1 MIARCA
7 ILLAALFSAGDV
19 FSRSLDSISSCD
31 NRFIIFHRDNYG
43 ITLKGKRKSSKIY
56 LGHDLNG
63 GSIDPVASMF
73 VVYGLPKNINLDSPQ
88 VMPVSIFKN
97 FNRPRI
103 VKKINLGG
111 GIYAAS
117 FSKNHRLIVINTRF
131 GDVIFDI
138 KKEKITALPLGEFA
152 KIPLIECKD

>member
-88 VMPVSIFKN
+88 MMTVSQFSKILIDPKTL
-97 FNRPRI
+97 
-103 VKKINLGG
+103 KKITSVEVYMQRHLVR
-111 GIYAAS
+111 IID
-117 FSKNHRLIVINTRF
+117 L
-131 GDVIFDI
+131 
-138 KKEKITALPLGEFA
+138 LL
-152 KIPLIECKD
+152 

>member
-88 VMPVSIFKN
+88 MMTVSQFSKILIDPKSL
-97 FNRPRI
+97 
-103 VKKINLGG
+103 KKITSVEVYMQRHLVR
-111 GIYAAS
+111 IID
-117 FSKNHRLIVINTRF
+117 L
-131 GDVIFDI
+131 
-138 KKEKITALPLGEFA
+138 LL
-152 KIPLIECKD
+152 